1 MSTPVPRNAQQQ
13 LVREVELVLEPLLL
27 AAGGQWHLDALLE
40 ALGWDL
46 SALPGGAD
54 LTGWLKDVTTAAQG
68 ITDLVEDPP
77 QSLEDLVR
85 VLQTAAAAFQA
96 VRSIPAGIKAV
107 DPQAVV
113 RDLVDHLVVSYL
125 VKHHQ
130 TLYHCLVLLGVV
142 VPAADAPAQ
151 QATSVDGVPVRLP
164 RSRSAVRPEKLL
176 ALVTDPVG
184 TLTAEYGGLSL
195 ATEAS
200 AEAVAAKLLPRLGEL
215 LRSLGVESL
224 VGLGDPDGSGLAG
237 DGIAIGNRMLT
248 LSKEVGDDRVS
259 AVLGLTA
266 AIASGETGGLGV
278 VLVPSGAVAV
288 EQVFGGWSLHADLSA
303 AGPGV
308 AIGPQGVTVSGGAPP
323 HIGLTVELRRADG
336 APPLALGSATG
347 TRLEIGDP
355 RVWVAAEL
363 DPPADQPLDPA
374 AQADVEVG
382 VVARKAAVVIAGGDG
397 DGFLG
402 SVLPADGL
410 RAEFELGLVWSRR
423 GGLRFSGSAGLEA
436 ALPVHVRLGPLEVR
450 DITVALVAG
459 TDGLRATATG
469 TARVELGPVK
479 ATVEKMGIAGTLAPA
494 PGRDGNLGPI
504 AAGAAFE
511 PPKGIAI
518 EVNAGPVTGGGYLFA
533 DHTKG
538 EYAGAVAL
546 KLQAL
551 ALRAVGILTTRMPD
565 GSDGFSLLLIV
576 SAEFTPIQ
584 LGFGFT
590 LNGVGGLIGV
600 NRRVDTDALRAG
612 LTSGALDSILF
623 PKDPLGK
630 AGELVASLG
639 AVFPVA
645 KGRHVVGPMVKIG
658 WGTPTL
664 VTLDVAL
671 LLELPTPLR
680 LAILGKLHMAL
691 PSEDKALVVINV
703 DLLGVV
709 DFEQG
714 TAAVDA
720 RLRDSRIAAFPISGG
735 LAMRANWLGKP
746 AFALSVGGFHPRF
759 TPPPGFPKVDRVQI
773 ALLSGDNPR
782 LRMESYLALTSNTAQ
797 IGARVDLYAA
807 ALGFSVAG
815 MLSFDALLQFE
826 PFRFEV
832 DIAGSLSLKKGSKQL
847 LLVRV
852 ELGLSGPNRWHARG
866 LARAEILFFDVE
878 ISFDRWFGKA
888 LPGAEQPAAVALL
901 ERVEQALAD
910 PGSWS
915 AQLPHNGRPAVTVR
929 KVPAAQGTLLAHPT
943 GTLAVTQRVAPLG
956 VTLENYGRAPIA
968 GAKRFDLTSITVRGK
983 AGGTGTA
990 LSTEEVREYFA
1001 PGEFFALDDSE
1012 KLARPSFEELQ
1023 AGRRTVAAPRRAFD
1037 ETGFETDTEPEE
1049 IVIDAPATATPAALR
1064 AARRV
1069 SNPVDPASVEVVS
1082 VGTTQADTM
1091 AVNAAPVD
1099 AVPGGAARDP
1109 RRAVAPSPAARAAAR
1124 AAVRRTGKSRFAAQ
1138 APTPLVVADPDY
1150 AVVGAGLRAEHHP
1163 TWTEAREAALARA
1176 ADAPAQP
1183 FTTQA
1188 APPTQAALSTQA
1200 APPADAGAAARFAAP
1215 AGRTGRVRVVPVAP
1229 AASGGTR

>member
-1 MSTPVPRNAQQQ
+1 MSNPVPGPVPGNAQQQ
-13 LVREVELVLEPLLL
+13 LLREVESILEPLLL

-46 SALPGGAD
+46 SALPGGVD
-54 LTGWLKDVTTAAQG
+54 LTDWLKGVTTAVEG
-68 ITDLVEDPP
+68 IGDLVEHPP
-77 QSLEDLVR
+77 QSLADLGE
-85 VLQTAAAAFQA
+85 VLRTAAAAFQA
-96 VRSIPAGIKAV
+96 VRAIPAAVRAV

-125 VKHHQ
+125 VRHHR
-130 TLYHCLVLLGVV
+130 TLFHCLVLLGVV
-142 VPAADAPAQ
+142 VPAGDAPVQ
-151 QATSVDGVPVRLP
+151 QTTLVGGLPVRLP
-164 RSRSAVRPEKLL
+164 RARSTVRPEKLL
-176 ALVTDPVG
+176 ALITDPVD
-184 TLTAEYGGLSL
+184 TLRAEYGGLSL
-195 ATEAS
+195 DTEAS

-215 LRSLGVESL
+215 LRSLGVDSL
-224 VGLGDPDGSGLAG
+224 VGLGDPEGSGLAG
-237 DGIAIGNRMLT
+237 TGIALGNRMLT
-248 LSKEVGDDRVS
+248 LSKEVGDDQVS
-259 AVLGLTA
+259 AVLCLTA

-278 VLVPSGAVAV
+278 VLVPTGTAAA
-288 EQVFGGWSLHADLSA
+288 EQVFGGWTLHADLSA

-308 AIGPQGVTVSGGAPP
+308 AIGPHGVTASEGAPP
-323 HIGLTVELRRADG
+323 HLGLKVELRRADG

-347 TRLEIGDP
+347 TRLEVGDP

-363 DPPADQPLDPA
+363 DPPADRPLDPV
-374 AQADVEVG
+374 AQADVEIG
-382 VVARKAAVVIAGGDG
+382 VVARKAAVVIASGDG
-397 DGFLG
+397 DGFLH
-402 SVLPADGL
+402 SVLPEGGL
-410 RAEFELGLVWSRR
+410 RAEFELGLVWSRH
-423 GGLRFSGSAGLEA
+423 GGLRLAGSAGLEA
-436 ALPVHVRLGPLEVR
+436 ALPVHVRLGPLEVS
-450 DITVALVAG
+450 DITVALVVG
-459 TDGLRATATG
+459 GQGLRVTATG

-479 ATVEKMGIAGTLAPA
+479 ATVEKMGLAGTLAPA
-494 PGRDGNLGPI
+494 PGRDGNLGPLT
-504 AAGAAFE
+504 AGAAFE
-511 PPKGIAI
+511 PPRGVAI

-533 DHTKG
+533 DHAKG

-576 SAEFTPIQ
+576 SAEFTPVQ

-590 LNGVGGLIGV
+590 LNGVGGLVGI
-600 NRRVDTDALRAG
+600 NRRVDVDALRAG
-612 LTSGALDSILF
+612 LTSGAMDSILF
-623 PKDPLGK
+623 PPDPLGK
-630 AGELVASLG
+630 AKELVAGLG

-645 KGRHVVGPMVKIG
+645 KGRHVVGPMVKLG

-691 PSEDKALVVINV
+691 PTKEKALVVINV

-720 RLRDSRIAAFPISGG
+720 ALRDSRIAAFPISGG
-735 LAMRANWLGKP
+735 MAMRANWLGKP

-773 ALLSGDNPR
+773 ALLTGDNPR

-815 MLSFDALLQFE
+815 MLGFDALLQFD
-826 PFRFEV
+826 PFHFEV
-832 DIAGSLSLKKGSKQL
+832 DIAGSLALKKGSKQL
-847 LLVRV
+847 MLVRV

-888 LPGAEQPAAVALL
+888 LPGEEKPAAVALL

-910 PGSWS
+910 PGNWS

-929 KVPAAQGTLLAHPT
+929 KVPAAAGTLLAHPM
-943 GTLAVTQRVAPLG
+943 GSLAVTQRVAPLG
-956 VTLENYGRAPIA
+956 VTLQTYGRAPIA
-968 GAKRFDLTSITVRGK
+968 GATRFDLTSITVRGR
-983 AGGTGTA
+983 AGAPDATLATVE
-990 LSTEEVREYFA
+990 TREYFA
-1001 PGEFFALDDSE
+1001 PGEFFRLDDSE

-1023 AGRRTVAAPRRAFD
+1023 AGRRTLAAPRRAFD
-1037 ETGFETDTEPEE
+1037 RTGFETDTEPEE
-1049 IVIDAPATATPAALR
+1049 IVIDAPATGSPAALR

-1069 SNPVDPASVEVVS
+1069 AE
-1082 VGTTQADTM
+1082 
-1091 AVNAAPVD
+1091 
-1099 AVPGGAARDP
+1099 PGAGDHGL
-1109 RRAVAPSPAARAAAR
+1109 RRAAAPSPAARAAAR
-1124 AAVRRTGKSRFAAQ
+1124 AATRRTGGSRFTTPAATT
-1138 APTPLVVADPDY
+1138 ATPLTVADPGY
-1150 AVVGAGLRAEHHP
+1150 AVVGAGLRAEHHR

-1176 ADAPAQP
+1176 ADAPDQP

-1188 APPTQAALSTQA
+1188 TPQPAAGTE
-1200 APPADAGAAARFAAP
+1200 ARFAAP
-1215 AGRTGRVRVVPVAP
+1215 AGRTGRIRVVPVAP
-1229 AASGGTR
+1229 VAPAVPGGTR